1 MRDVRPIAGTAGCVA
16 PYFQDHVSGQ
26 LAIQMDDGAEFTAG
40 AGDIT
45 PLQAGH
51 DAWNCRR

>member
-1 MRDVRPIAGTAGCVA
+1 VA

-40 AGDIT
+40 PGDIT
-45 PLQAGH
+45 PLPAGH